1 MIEKRTTSCA
11 TSLAW
16 MEKEGLTPVKVIAKN
31 TQTDQLQTIV
41 RDDSNIREALHV
53 REDDPSKE
61 DIEVINMMLYTKD
74 RFHVS
79 EGAYHEMAKG
89 FASRC
94 RDIIE

>member
-16 MEKEGLTPVKVIAKN
+16 MEKEGLTPVKFIAKN
-31 TQTDQLQTIV
+31 TQTDQLETIV
-41 RDDSNIREALHV
+41 RDDSNICEALHV
-53 REDDPSKE
+53 HEEDPSKE
-61 DIEVINMMLYTKD
+61 DVEVINMMLYTKD

-79 EGAYHEMAKG
+79 GGAYHEMAKG

-94 RDIIE
+94 PDIIE